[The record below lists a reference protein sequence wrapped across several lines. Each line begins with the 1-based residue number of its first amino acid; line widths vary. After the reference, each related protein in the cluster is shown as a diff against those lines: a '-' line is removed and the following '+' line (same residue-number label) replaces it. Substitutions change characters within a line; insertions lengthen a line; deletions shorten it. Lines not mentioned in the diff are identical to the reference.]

1 LLEAVVRSSIQR
13 RRRASGFSL
22 IEVLVALLVLSFGLL
37 GMVGLQAM
45 ALQNNREA
53 RLQSV
58 AVDLARELAEMM
70 RGNKNVAL
78 LDTSNPY
85 VGDFS
90 SSPLAPAQVSSCLSV
105 GSSCASAT
113 LVANAEMTD
122 WLARVDANLPGARV
136 KICSDMAPYTSD
148 GLPQWACNAGAMSDL
163 LVIKIGWSHLSTN
176 AEQQNRTIRATATSS
191 ENRPGVI
198 VPVTAGSATP

>member
-1 LLEAVVRSSIQR
+1 MQSSIQR

-22 IEVLVALLVLSFGLL
+22 IEVLIALLVLSFGLL

-70 RGNKNVAL
+70 RGNKSVAM
-78 LDTSNPY
+78 LDTANPY

-90 SSPLAPAQVSSCLSV
+90 SSPLAPPTTDICLSV

-113 LVANAEMTD
+113 QVANAEMTD
-122 WLARVDANLPGARV
+122 WLARVDTNLPGARV
-136 KICSDMAPYTSD
+136 KICSDTAPYTGA
-148 GLPQWACNAGAMSDL
+148 GLPQWDCTAGTTNDL
-163 LVIKIGWSHLSTN
+163 LVIKIGWSHLSMKTG
-176 AEQQNRTIRATATSS
+176 EQDRTIRATDTGDT
-191 ENRPGVI
+191 NRPGVI
-198 VPVTAGSATP
+198 LPVTAGSTTL

>member
-1 LLEAVVRSSIQR
+1 VVVQSSTQR
-13 RRRASGFSL
+13 RSRASGFSL

-70 RGNKNVAL
+70 RGNKNIAML
-78 LDTSNPY
+78 NASNPY

-90 SSPLAPAQVSSCLSV
+90 APLTPTTVSVCLSV
-105 GSSCASAT
+105 GSTCATAMS
-113 LVANAEMTD
+113 VADAEMTD
-122 WLARVDANLPGARV
+122 WLSRVDANLPGARV
-136 KICSDMAPYTSD
+136 KICSDTAPYQTS
-148 GLPQWACNAGAMSDL
+148 GLPQWDCTASATNDL
-163 LVIKIGWSHLSTN
+163 LVIKIGWSHLSMKTG
-176 AEQQNRTIRATATSS
+176 EQNRTMSATADQ
-191 ENRPGVI
+191 PGVI
-198 VPVTAGSATP
+198 LPVTAGSTTK

>member
-1 LLEAVVRSSIQR
+1 MVQSSIQR

-78 LDTSNPY
+78 LNTANPY
-85 VGDFS
+85 IGDF
-90 SSPLAPAQVSSCLSV
+90 SSPLAPATVSDCLSV
-105 GSSCASAT
+105 GSSCASAM

-122 WLARVDANLPGARV
+122 WLTRVDENLPGARV
-136 KICSDMAPYTSD
+136 KICSDTAPYNDD
-148 GLPQWACNAGAMSDL
+148 GLPRWDCAAGATNDL

-176 AEQQNRTIRATATSS
+176 AAEQSRTIRTTATRD

-198 VPVTAGSATP
+198 VPVTAGSTTL

>member
-1 LLEAVVRSSIQR
+1 LLGAVVQSSIQR

-70 RGNKNVAL
+70 RGNKNVAM
-78 LDTSNPY
+78 LDTANPY
-85 VGDFS
+85 IGDF
-90 SSPLAPAQVSSCLSV
+90 SSPLAPATVSDCLSV
-105 GSSCASAT
+105 GSSCANAT
-113 LVANAEMTD
+113 LVANAEMSD
-122 WLARVDANLPGARV
+122 WLARVDTNLPGARV
-136 KICSDMAPYTSD
+136 KVCSDTNPYNGD
-148 GLPQWACNAGAMSDL
+148 GLPQWDCTAGATNDL

-176 AEQQNRTIRATATSS
+176 AAEQSRTIRATATVD

-198 VPVTAGSATP
+198 VPITAGSTTL

>member
-1 LLEAVVRSSIQR
+1 VHSNGGR
-13 RRRASGFSL
+13 RNEASGFSL
-22 IEVLVALLVLSFGLL
+22 IEVLIALLVLSFGLL
-37 GMVGLQAM
+37 GMVGLQAT

-70 RGNKNVAL
+70 RGNKSVAML
-78 LDTSNPY
+78 NTANPY

-90 SSPLAPAQVSSCLSV
+90 SAPLAPATTGTCLSV
-105 GSSCASAT
+105 GSSCASTT

-136 KICSDMAPYTSD
+136 KIRSDTAPYTGG
-148 GLPQWACNAGAMSDL
+148 GLPQWDCTAGATNDL
-163 LVIKIGWSHLSTN
+163 LVIKIGWSRLSTKTG
-176 AEQQNRTIRATATSS
+176 EQNRTIRATASGDTS
-191 ENRPGVI
+191 RPGVI
-198 VPVTAGSATP
+198 LPVTAGSTTL

>member
-1 LLEAVVRSSIQR
+1 MQSSIQR

-70 RGNKNVAL
+70 RGNKNVAM
-78 LDTSNPY
+78 LDTANPY
-85 VGDFS
+85 IGDF
-90 SSPLAPAQVSSCLSV
+90 SSPLAPATVSDCLSV

-122 WLARVDANLPGARV
+122 WLARVDENLPGARV
-136 KICSDMAPYTSD
+136 KVCSDTEPYTD
-148 GLPQWACNAGAMSDL
+148 EGLPRWDCAASATNDL
-163 LVIKIGWSHLSTN
+163 LVIKIGWSHLSTK
-176 AEQQNRTIRATATSS
+176 AGQQNRSIRATATGS

-198 VPVTAGSATP
+198 VPVTAGSTTL

>member
-1 LLEAVVRSSIQR
+1 MQSSIQP

-70 RGNKNVAL
+70 RGNKNVAM
-78 LDTSNPY
+78 LDASNPY
-85 VGDFS
+85 IGDFS
-90 SSPLAPAQVSSCLSV
+90 SAPLAPATTSSCLSV
-105 GSSCASAT
+105 GSSCANTT

-122 WLARVDANLPGARV
+122 WLARVGEDLPGARV
-136 KICSDMAPYTSD
+136 KICSDTAPYTGD
-148 GLPQWACNAGAMSDL
+148 GLPQWDCTAGATNDL

-176 AEQQNRTIRATATSS
+176 AAEQSRTIRATAARD

-198 VPVTAGSATP
+198 VPVTAGSTTL